1 MSTEDSPSFTSTRS
15 ATRTILQLMVVIP
28 TSDGSASSVRLCSS
42 TYNPL
47 SLRSNYQMLYFC
59 AQDDQERINFGLF
72 PSNSTTNCGIAKPA
86 EGEIPSQILMST
98 AAADRRRVRCVRFI
112 LDTPRHTAA
121 KRNAYDCPVYTS
133 RQQEGY

>member
-15 ATRTILQLMVVIP
+15 ATRTILQSMIVIP

-42 TYNPL
+42 TCNPL
-47 SLRSNYQMLYFC
+47 SPRSNYLLQN
-59 AQDDQERINFGLF
+59 DQERINFGLF

-98 AAADRRRVRCVRFI
+98 AAADATDDACVASVSFWTHHVTHSSKTKRLRLSGIHKPSAGGI
-112 LDTPRHTAA
+112 L
-121 KRNAYDCPVYTS
+121 KS
-133 RQQEGY
+133 